1 MPFPSDPKPWS
12 FYRLGPTKEKN
23 LFKRRQDTYNGVV
36 VPAHIASYYS
46 KFCSEFIGSLR
57 KPYFIDPMTY
67 IFAGAPAHLRRFVK
81 DKSTG
86 RTQRYPSGQKK
97 KGDIKRSYRK
107 LVEIE
112 YGGIIE
118 QAVQSNRPVNPKDF
132 TDGPKV
138 EELVSKILIF
148 QRDRLA
154 TIPEKYKKYAKY
166 AEKSGKQFSDAVNP
180 PMCILA
186 PYFPTETL
194 DARGWHTTN
203 VDLIKRTKAA
213 AGQIPVFAVLLVD
226 ISLLA
231 SGAQQIMSDYSNAGA
246 DGILL
251 WPDGFSGLKEVPS
264 LRIVF
269 QAVQLLSSNGL
280 PVILMYG
287 DAFSLLLH
295 YAGLTGYSCGI
306 CYGEKK
312 DTTQDID
319 VEGVIPP
326 RYYLSRLKKKVQIET
341 EVRRIQINQYPDFKC
356 DCEICSRKP
365 DPAELDDTESRE
377 HFMLVRATEID
388 DLRRGLSQQ
397 DFADALTA
405 TFTKYSSDPLL
416 QPLAHLRNWAD
427 VLGGGTAS

>member
-67 IFAGAPAHLRRFVK
+67 IFANDPKQLKRFVK
-81 DKSTG
+81 DKSG
-86 RTQRYPSGQKK
+86 RTQRDSSGRKK
-97 KGDIKRSYRK
+97 KGDIKRSYSK

-118 QAVQSNRPVNPKDF
+118 QAVRSNRPVNPQDF
-132 TDGPKV
+132 TDGPAV
-138 EELVSKILIF
+138 EALVNNILVF

-154 TIPEKYKKYAKY
+154 AIPDKYKKYAKY
-166 AEKSGKQFSDAVNP
+166 AAKSGKKFADASNP
-180 PMCILA
+180 PMCIVA
-186 PYFPTETL
+186 PYFPTKTL
-194 DARGWHTTN
+194 DARGWYLTN
-203 VDLIKRTKAA
+203 VDLIRRTKAA
-213 AGQIPVFAVLLVD
+213 AGQIPVFAVLLID
-226 ISLLA
+226 TSLLA
-231 SGAQQIMSDYSNAGA
+231 RYAQQIKSDYLSAGA

-251 WPDGFSGLKEVPS
+251 WPDGFSGLQDVPS
-264 LRIVF
+264 LRVVF
-269 QAVQLLSSNGL
+269 RAVQLLSSNDL

-341 EVRRIQINQYPDFKC
+341 EVRRIQINQYPDLKC

-397 DFADALTA
+397 DFTDALEA
-405 TFTKYSSDPLL
+405 TYAQYSSDPILH
-416 QPLAHLRNWAD
+416 PLAHLRNWTD
-427 VLGGGTAS
+427 VLRGGTVS